1 MVGIVKHVSSFAAR
15 SSAFSLVMRVLE
27 RAERQR
33 ADLLRVLTYHRVDEP
48 SARPTLHPR
57 LISATPAD
65 FDRQIRLLAA
75 NYRVLSMR
83 QVIEALAGGRSLPP
97 RAVLITFDDAYR
109 DFAENAWP
117 ILQRHGL
124 PVTLFVPTGYPDR
137 PERVFWWDRLYR
149 GFQAAVDRRE
159 LDTPIGRFSL
169 STPARR
175 RRVCDRLIGY
185 VKTLPHHAAMDFVS
199 CVCEEL
205 GTASTENH
213 VLSWNDLRRLAGEG
227 VTLGAHSRTHPLM
240 NRTSVLEAEVEAAGS
255 LRDLR
260 REIGQ
265 VPPIFAYP
273 AGGLDSGV
281 VRALKRE
288 GFSLAFTTHCAIN
301 DMQTADPLRLGRINV
316 SRRTTLGILR
326 ARLHSWSRCFGRR

>member
-1 MVGIVKHVSSFAAR
+1 MVSIMKQMSSLATR
-15 SSAFSLVMRVLE
+15 SAAFSLVVSLLE

-33 ADLLRVLTYHRVDEP
+33 PNLLRVLMYHRVDEP
-48 SARPTLHPR
+48 DARPMLHPR
-57 LISATPAD
+57 LISATPVD
-65 FDRQIRLLAA
+65 FDRQMRLLAA

-83 QVIEALAGGRSLPP
+83 EVLEARRNGRALPP

-109 DFAENAWP
+109 DFAEHAWP
-117 ILQRHGL
+117 ILQRYGL

-137 PERVFWWDRLYR
+137 PERVFWWDRFYQ
-149 GFQAAVDRRE
+149 GFQAAADRRE

-175 RRVCDRLIGY
+175 RRVCDRLIDY
-185 VKTLPHHAAMDFVS
+185 VKTLPHHAAMDFVR

-205 GTASTENH
+205 GTASTDNH
-213 VLSWNDLRRLAGEG
+213 VLGWNDLRRLAGEG

-240 NRTSVLEAEVEAAGS
+240 NRTSVLEAEVEAVGS

-260 REIGQ
+260 RRIGE

-273 AGGLDSGV
+273 AGGRDGGV

-288 GFSLAFTTHCAIN
+288 GFALAFTTHCTIN
-301 DMQTADPLRLGRINV
+301 DMETADPLQLARINV

-326 ARLHSWSRCFGRR
+326 ARLHGWSMCLARR